1 MNEAKKK
8 DYSNA
13 PKRTI
18 KATVVEAITLNPIAK
33 GTFVKLIVDKQT
45 FETTPLFVEQKQ
57 LKWNQAFTMMVNS

>member
-45 FETTPLFVEQKQ
+45 FETTPLFVEQK
-57 LKWNQAFTMMVNS
+57 